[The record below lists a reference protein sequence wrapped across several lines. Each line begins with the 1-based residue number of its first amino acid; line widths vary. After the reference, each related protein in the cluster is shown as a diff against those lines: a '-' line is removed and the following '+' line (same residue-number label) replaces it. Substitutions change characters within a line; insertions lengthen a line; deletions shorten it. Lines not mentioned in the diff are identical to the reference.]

1 MQVIATELDD
11 CYIIEPD
18 VYGDN
23 RGYFMESHNEKKL
36 QEHGLNYHFVQGNES
51 FTAKKGT
58 IRGLHF
64 QTSPM
69 TQGKLVRCLTG
80 KIYDVAVDLRKD
92 SKTYKK
98 WIKVELSGENK
109 RQLLL
114 PRGFA
119 HGFITLTD
127 DVTFCYM
134 VDNYYSKEHDA
145 GIIYNDPSIG
155 VDWGLEST
163 EEPILSEKDKHLPTL
178 EEIELDF

>member
-109 RQLLL
+109 RQLLMML
-114 PRGFA
+114 RSV
-119 HGFITLTD
+119 IW
-127 DVTFCYM
+127 
-134 VDNYYSKEHDA
+134 S
-145 GIIYNDPSIG
+145 IIIILRNMMLASFTMIQVLELIG
-155 VDWGLEST
+155 A
-163 EEPILSEKDKHLPTL
+163 LSQLKNQFYQKKINIYQL
-178 EEIELDF
+178 

>member
-51 FTAKKGT
+51 
-58 IRGLHF
+58 
-64 QTSPM
+64 
-69 TQGKLVRCLTG
+69 G

-178 EEIELDF
+178 EEIKLDF